1 MNNVYRVL
9 LFVYLI
15 ILLILAFLPLTG
27 YWAALGTL
35 PILGVYLYR
44 RLILETQ
51 DGAVVTRRV
60 FLFAFFVF
68 LCGFVLNLFCT
79 MYTTCRMREFR
90 QEIEK
95 SKVRIGIELQE
106 THPEAEQGVPKR
118 AQP

>member
-1 MNNVYRVL
+1 MNSVYRVL
-9 LFVYLI
+9 LFIYLI
-15 ILLILAFLPLTG
+15 ALLILAFLPLTG

-51 DGAVVTRRV
+51 DGVVVTRRI
-60 FLFAFFVF
+60 FLFAVFVF

-79 MYTTCRMREFR
+79 MYTTCRMREFH

-95 SKVRIGIELQE
+95 SKARIGKELQE
-106 THPEAEQGVPKR
+106 TQQGEEQR
-118 AQP
+118 TQP